1 MIYLQDSGINLS
13 TQSGG
18 INSMKQDMRGVTW
31 RAVVLGILATLMMV
45 VPAPG
50 RADQY
55 DERLDE
61 LFDRL
66 RTTENP
72 LEAQII
78 EVQIWR
84 IWIDSE
90 QDDMNALMEK
100 GTRAMAQGHLKDA
113 IAIFDRIVTTLPDF
127 AEGWNKRAT
136 AHYLNEDYTA
146 SVIDI
151 EHTLALEPRHFGA
164 ISGMGLIFLARG
176 DDAGALRAFKEVLKI
191 NPHARGA
198 KVRVEELRKKL
209 KARGA

>member
-1 MIYLQDSGINLS
+1 
-13 TQSGG
+13 
-18 INSMKQDMRGVTW
+18 MRGVTW
-31 RAVVLGILATLMMV
+31 RAVVLGILATLMMA

-50 RADQY
+50 RADQS

-90 QDDMNALMEK
+90 RDDMNALMEK
-100 GTRAMAQGHLKDA
+100 GTRAMAQGRLEDA
-113 IAIFDRIVTTLPDF
+113 IAIFGRVVTTLPDF

-136 AHYLNEDYTA
+136 AHYLNQNYTA

-151 EHTLALEPRHFGA
+151 ERTLALEPRHFGA
-164 ISGMGLIFLARG
+164 ISGMGLIFLARR
-176 DDAGALRAFKEVLKI
+176 DEAGALCAFEKVLKI
-191 NPHARGA
+191 HPHARGA
-198 KVRVEELRKKL
+198 KARVEELRKKL

>member
-1 MIYLQDSGINLS
+1 
-13 TQSGG
+13 
-18 INSMKQDMRGVTW
+18 MKRDMRGVTW
-31 RAVVLGILATLMMV
+31 RAVVLGILATLMMA

-50 RADQY
+50 RADQS

-90 QDDMNALMEK
+90 RDDMNALMEK
-100 GTRAMAQGHLKDA
+100 GTRAMAQGRLEDA
-113 IAIFDRIVTTLPDF
+113 IAIFGRVVTTLPDF

-136 AHYLNEDYTA
+136 AHYLNQNYTA

-151 EHTLALEPRHFGA
+151 ERTLALEPRHFGA
-164 ISGMGLIFLARG
+164 ISGMGLIFLARR
-176 DDAGALRAFKEVLKI
+176 DEAGALRAFEEVLKI
-191 NPHARGA
+191 HPQRQGRQSTRRGA
-198 KVRVEELRKKL
+198 AQ
-209 KARGA
+209 KAEGAGRLNAGWGAGVKYRGK